1 MNTTYI
7 RFITLLLTAVLL
19 CAALALPVSATEPA
33 WALTDDAELLTA
45 NQLQELDRQIRTL
58 TAQYQ
63 TDFVIVTVDSLGGK
77 SPKQYANDFYDD
89 NNCGFGENRDG
100 ILLLLAMA
108 SREYYFLT
116 VGSATEK
123 LAQAGGIATLE
134 NKVVPYLSSGNYYQA
149 FDAFL
154 DIAASIVSD
163 PTSVPNAS
171 YNDDFVYVGF
181 DDVPS
186 TEDRLR
192 RVGLFAVLGVIA
204 GLVTTLLMKRG
215 MKTARAKNLATDYV
229 RPGSFHLTRKMD
241 LYLYRTRTRVRVQ
254 SNNGSSSGT
263 SRSGGGS
270 RGGGSRGGGGG
281 RF

>member
-108 SREYYFLT
+108 
-116 VGSATEK
+116 
-123 LAQAGGIATLE
+123 
-134 NKVVPYLSSGNYYQA
+134 
-149 FDAFL
+149 
-154 DIAASIVSD
+154 
-163 PTSVPNAS
+163 
-171 YNDDFVYVGF
+171 
-181 DDVPS
+181 
-186 TEDRLR
+186 
-192 RVGLFAVLGVIA
+192 
-204 GLVTTLLMKRG
+204 
-215 MKTARAKNLATDYV
+215 
-229 RPGSFHLTRKMD
+229 
-241 LYLYRTRTRVRVQ
+241 
-254 SNNGSSSGT
+254 
-263 SRSGGGS
+263 
-270 RGGGSRGGGGG
+270 
-281 RF
+281 